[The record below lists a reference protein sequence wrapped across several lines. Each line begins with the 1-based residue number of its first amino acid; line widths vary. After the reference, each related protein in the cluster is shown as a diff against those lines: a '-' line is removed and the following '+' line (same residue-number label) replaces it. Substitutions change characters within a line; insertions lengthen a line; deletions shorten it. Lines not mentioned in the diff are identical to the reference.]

1 MPQTPTSIPKAYALF
16 RLANRLHRRWP
27 SLYLPLYEAYKRASD
42 RVEMRAIRELVRPG
56 MTCLDVGANVGVY
69 TSLLA
74 RLVGPAGRVFA
85 FEPSPENHALLARR
99 GLGPNVEAIRAAAGA
114 SNGVVM
120 LHQSSAMNV
129 DHRTYPTDEARD
141 PIPVPLVRL
150 DEAVRGADVDFVKM
164 DIQGY
169 ELQALRGMAGILAGR
184 RPLAMIL
191 EFWPWGIRMAGD
203 DPGALIRLL
212 GSAGLSVRLLDGQP
226 VDGWNEGPSWYRNL
240 LAARA

>member
-1 MPQTPTSIPKAYALF
+1 
-16 RLANRLHRRWP
+16 
-27 SLYLPLYEAYKRASD
+27 
-42 RVEMRAIRELVRPG
+42 
-56 MTCLDVGANVGVY
+56 VGANVGVY

-99 GLGPNVEAIRAAAGA
+99 RLGPNVEAIRAAAGA

-169 ELQALRGMAGILAGR
+169 ELEALRGMAGILAR
-184 RPLAMIL
+184 RTPMVMIL
-191 EFWPWGIRMAGD
+191 EFWPWGLRQAGES
-203 DPGALIRLL
+203 PEALLRFLGDAGFTVGLL
-212 GSAGLSVRLLDGQP
+212 GGEP
-226 VDGWNEGPSWYRNL
+226 VAPWGEERKWYRNL
-240 LAARA
+240 LAHRG